1 MTHPVS
7 LPLGPCPDRR
17 AAFGRIAGALYALVI
32 VVGIVSVGR
41 IEAFLDPQGDVAATV
56 DAVAR
61 HAGQLRFALLGEWLM
76 YAMVIALAVSLY
88 VVLRHVDRNL
98 ALLAVGWRVAEAI
111 VGATFA
117 TLATALPLHLA
128 MTGGAAAERHAFVPL
143 LIEANPIAR
152 DAVLLFM
159 GLGALLFFVLF
170 WRSRL
175 VPRVLAGLGL
185 LTYGSMIAITIASIL
200 VPGLS
205 EGTKMLVYAPGGVF
219 ELVFGLWLLVRGV
232 RDGAVKPAAV
242 VGGQGPTFRPIGG
255 TTSGS

>member
-1 MTHPVS
+1 
-7 LPLGPCPDRR
+7 
-17 AAFGRIAGALYALVI
+17 
-32 VVGIVSVGR
+32 
-41 IEAFLDPQGDVAATV
+41 
-56 DAVAR
+56 
-61 HAGQLRFALLGEWLM
+61 M

-111 VGATFA
+111 VGAAFA

-128 MTGGAAAERHAFVPL
+128 MTGGAAAERHALVTL

-185 LTYGSMIAITIASIL
+185 LTYGSMIGITIASIL

-232 RDGAVKPAAV
+232 RDGAVKPAAA
-242 VGGQGPTFRPIGG
+242 VGSQGLTVRPIGG